1 MSNVGNNHA
10 AQNINDDPKTEVFY
24 DNGKILHKIIEIF
37 SLTNESLDGCMDN
50 MDLSVH
56 VLVEPLWDGL
66 CHLKAKGVN
75 LRIITEMTNQNI
87 SYVEKMMRVTEVRHM
102 DGIRS
107 NFKIVDGKKCL
118 LYVIS
123 LENSPSSHS
132 IISNVGEMV
141 DAQRYLFETLWDKA
155 IPAEEKMKEM
165 ECGHINEKTDISF
178 GIESATT
185 TILNIL
191 HNSQQEMNI
200 CADKSWPS
208 VAMGVEVFRLAMFDI
223 IDRHSQSRFITEI
236 TKDNINFCKELL
248 KVGKLRHL
256 EGVKGNFAVSEKE
269 YIASATM
276 REAQLLV
283 QVTYSNVK
291 AVVESHQYLF
301 ETLWNKA
308 IPAEQKIKEIE
319 EGIDPVRIEVVYDS
333 IRTKNLYVEMI
344 ENASSE
350 IMVLFPT
357 ANGFI
362 GQEKAG
368 IIQLLRQA
376 VEKRHIKVRILMPA
390 HSSVLIQQH
399 SQTPPK
405 DDSLPGDHDLDRF
418 LSIRHI
424 QPLVDS
430 AQISSILVTDKKHS
444 LVVELKDDAN
454 TIFEEAI
461 GLSTYSNSKP
471 GVLSY
476 VAIFENLWLVTELY
490 EHIRNVNEEL
500 QKANEHLKINDKMQK
515 EFINIAAHELRTP
528 TQAILSFADLLPLY
542 PDNKELGIMI
552 QRNAKRL
559 QRLIK
564 DILDVTKIES
574 QQLILRKGT
583 VNIHDLCYL
592 IQDYGQQLEK
602 LNTKKIIKLFSQFP
616 EEKNVSL
623 IADKERLLE
632 VISNIMDNAIKFI
645 EKEGSIYFHVKV
657 EETENNDDNDFANG
671 SHVLITIKDTGVGI
685 SEEIFPRL
693 FTRFASKSIN
703 GTGLGLYISKSII
716 EAHGGMIWAENNKN
730 GNGATF
736 TIRLPLNTNNKI
748 NYKQNEGKEGEDE

>member
-1 MSNVGNNHA
+1 
-10 AQNINDDPKTEVFY
+10 
-24 DNGKILHKIIEIF
+24 
-37 SLTNESLDGCMDN
+37 
-50 MDLSVH
+50 
-56 VLVEPLWDGL
+56 
-66 CHLKAKGVN
+66 
-75 LRIITEMTNQNI
+75 
-87 SYVEKMMRVTEVRHM
+87 
-102 DGIRS
+102 
-107 NFKIVDGKKCL
+107 
-118 LYVIS
+118 
-123 LENSPSSHS
+123 
-132 IISNVGEMV
+132 
-141 DAQRYLFETLWDKA
+141 
-155 IPAEEKMKEM
+155 
-165 ECGHINEKTDISF
+165 
-178 GIESATT
+178 
-185 TILNIL
+185 
-191 HNSQQEMNI
+191 
-200 CADKSWPS
+200 
-208 VAMGVEVFRLAMFDI
+208 
-223 IDRHSQSRFITEI
+223 
-236 TKDNINFCKELL
+236 
-248 KVGKLRHL
+248 
-256 EGVKGNFAVSEKE
+256 
-269 YIASATM
+269 ASATM

-283 QVTYSNVK
+283 QVTHSNVK

-319 EGIDPVRIEVVYDS
+319 EGLDPVRIEVVYDS
-333 IRTKNLYVEMI
+333 SRTKNLYVKMI
-344 ENASSE
+344 ENACSE

-362 GQEKAG
+362 RQEKAG

-376 VEKRHIKVRILMPA
+376 VEEHHIKVRILMPA
-390 HSSVLIQQH
+390 HSSMLIPQH
-399 SQTPPK
+399 SQINPK
-405 DDSLPGDHDLDRF
+405 DDSLPGDHDLDSF

-454 TIFEEAI
+454 MIFEEAI

-542 PDNKELGIMI
+542 PDNKDLGIMI

-583 VNIHDLCYL
+583 VNIHDLSYL
-592 IQDYGQQLEK
+592 VQDYGQQLEK
-602 LNTKKIIKLFSQFP
+602 LNTTKIIKLFSQFP
-616 EEKNVSL
+616 EEKNVFL

-657 EETENNDDNDFANG
+657 EGTENNDDNDLASGN
-671 SHVLITIKDTGVGI
+671 HVLITIKDTGIGI

-716 EAHGGMIWAENNKN
+716 EAHGGKIWAENNKN

-748 NYKQNEGKEGEDE
+748 NYKQNERREGEDE